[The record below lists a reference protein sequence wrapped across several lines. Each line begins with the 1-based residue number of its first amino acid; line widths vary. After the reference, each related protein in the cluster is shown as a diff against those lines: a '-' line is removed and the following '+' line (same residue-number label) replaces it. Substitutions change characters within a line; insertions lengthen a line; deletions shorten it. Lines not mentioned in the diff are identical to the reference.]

1 MAVDSPNSATGAPNP
16 NAASA
21 ATSAAKSA
29 LGSKEFL
36 TLMVAQMKNQDPFK
50 PQDPTAFLGQLAQ
63 FSTVSG
69 IQDMQGSLTTLSD
82 ALRSSQVLGGST
94 LVGHEV
100 LADADSAALGATG
113 DVKGSVTIPEG
124 ATNAMVVVTDSSG
137 QLVRRVQLSSQQ
149 GAQDFTW
156 DGHGEDGATLPPG
169 KYSISST
176 AIVDGAP
183 QTVTTYTTASVDG
196 VSLGANGSAPMIDVG
211 ALGQVSMSD
220 IFKII

>member
-1 MAVDSPNSATGAPNP
+1 MAVDSTNPATTGS
-16 NAASA
+16 NANVASA
-21 ATSAAKSA
+21 ASTATKAA

-100 LADADSAALGATG
+100 LADADTAALGATG
-113 DVKGSVTIPEG
+113 EVRGSVSVPEG
-124 ATNAMVVVTDSSG
+124 TTNAMLVVTDASG

-156 DGHGEDGATLPPG
+156 DGSTDLGERAPAGSYKITALAQVGTEAEQVATQL
-169 KYSISST
+169 ISKVGSVT
-176 AIVDGAP
+176 IDP
-183 QTVTTYTTASVDG
+183 TTYQLTLNTQ
-196 VSLGANGSAPMIDVG
+196 LGPI
-211 ALGQVSMSD
+211 ALAKVRRVM
-220 IFKII
+220 